1 VQGGGLDSSPCA
13 AALVH
18 NGPMNWSEFAQAAP
32 DLARFG
38 EERFKSTGLALVGT
52 VRKDGLPRISPVEP
66 LIVDGQLCLGMMYR
80 SRKALDLLRDP
91 RCLVQTVVCNRNDPA
106 EDLKLRGHAVQ
117 IDDAGAV
124 ERYCQALK
132 EAIDWRPEGQFHLF
146 ALDIESATYIKY
158 LENGDQQLT
167 EWRPGSPARER
178 LRHWTGGGLAD

>member
-1 VQGGGLDSSPCA
+1 
-13 AALVH
+13 
-18 NGPMNWSEFAQAAP
+18 MNWSEFAEAAP
-32 DLARFG
+32 ELARWG

-66 LIVDGQLCLGMMYR
+66 LIVDGQLYLGVMWR

-106 EDLKLRGHAVQ
+106 EDLKLRGHAVDVQ
-117 IDDAGAV
+117 DPETI

-132 EAIDWRPEGQFHLF
+132 EAIDWRPQGQFHLF
-146 ALDIESATYIKY
+146 SLEIESAAFIKY
-158 LENGDQQLT
+158 LENGDQQLI

-178 LRHWTGGGLAD
+178 LRRWGGAGLVD

>member
-1 VQGGGLDSSPCA
+1 MPSLWA
-13 AALVH
+13 
-18 NGPMNWSEFAQAAP
+18 EFAKAAP

-52 VRKDGLPRISPVEP
+52 VRRDGLPRISPVEP
-66 LIVDGQLCLGMMYR
+66 LIVDGQLYLGMMWR

-106 EDLKLRGHAVQ
+106 EDLKLRGRAVDVQ
-117 IDDAGAV
+117 DPATI
-124 ERYCQALK
+124 ERYCQALQ

-146 ALDIESATYIKY
+146 ALEIESAAFIKY
-158 LENGDQQLT
+158 LENGDQQLI

-178 LRHWTGGGLAD
+178 RRRWTGAGLVD